1 MAKKN
6 QKRRSR
12 RHFNEEFKRDVFRL
26 CEAESIGSVAARLE
40 LTETSVRNWVKQSE
54 LGRSNTL
61 PQGSTS
67 DQKEELK
74 LLRREVKRLREER
87 DILKKATAFFAKE
100 SR

>member
-6 QKRRSR
+6 QKRGAR
-12 RHFNEEFKRDVFRL
+12 RHY
-26 CEAESIGSVAARLE
+26 
-40 LTETSVRNWVKQSE
+40 WVKQTE

-61 PQGSTS
+61 PPASTF
-67 DQKEELK
+67 DEKEELK

-87 DILKKATAFFAKE
+87 YILKKATVFFAKE